1 MAQEFTAAGAWTL
14 LAAVSAAGFF
24 GLRMCRAMLLSP
36 TASDLRREAAIE
48 MMKRESF
55 SSLSSHQQAAVFL
68 ALSASGTPR
77 ERSTPQGRFRGS
89 QTPPIQRMSAPLDTS
104 INRPQK
110 EKKHG
115 IHQDS

>member
-1 MAQEFTAAGAWTL
+1 MVHESTAAAGLIL
-14 LAAVSAAGFF
+14 LVAVSAAGYF

-55 SSLSSHQQAAVFL
+55 SCLNSHQQAAVFT

-77 ERSTPQGRFRGS
+77 EKSTLQGLSRGF
-89 QTPPIQRMSAPLDTS
+89 QTQPIQRSPVPLRTS
-104 INRPQK
+104 INRPAQPK
-110 EKKHG
+110 EMK
-115 IHQDS
+115 